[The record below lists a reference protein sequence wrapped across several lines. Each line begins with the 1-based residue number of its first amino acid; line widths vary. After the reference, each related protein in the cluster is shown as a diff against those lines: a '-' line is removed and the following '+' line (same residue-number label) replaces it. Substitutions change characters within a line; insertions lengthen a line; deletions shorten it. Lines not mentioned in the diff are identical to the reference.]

1 MSAEILAQ
9 VRERMEK
16 TFQSAQGE
24 FKKIRTGRA
33 QVDMLD
39 GVRVNYYGQL
49 LPLKQVASISTPDA
63 RTFVITPW
71 DTSVIKEI
79 EQAIVRSD
87 LGLAPMS
94 DGKVVRLKMPE
105 LSQERR
111 QELVKQA
118 KRLAEEKKVALRN
131 IRREFN
137 EQVKKM
143 EKDKILSEDQ
153 ARRLE
158 EDIQKILDEY
168 VKKMDQLLADK
179 EKQILAV

>member
-16 TFQSAQGE
+16 TFQSAQGD

>member
-1 MSAEILAQ
+1 
-9 VRERMEK
+9 
-16 TFQSAQGE
+16 
-24 FKKIRTGRA
+24 
-33 QVDMLD
+33 MLD

-118 KRLAEEKKVALRN
+118 KRLAEEKK
-131 IRREFN
+131 
-137 EQVKKM
+137 
-143 EKDKILSEDQ
+143 
-153 ARRLE
+153 
-158 EDIQKILDEY
+158 
-168 VKKMDQLLADK
+168 
-179 EKQILAV
+179 